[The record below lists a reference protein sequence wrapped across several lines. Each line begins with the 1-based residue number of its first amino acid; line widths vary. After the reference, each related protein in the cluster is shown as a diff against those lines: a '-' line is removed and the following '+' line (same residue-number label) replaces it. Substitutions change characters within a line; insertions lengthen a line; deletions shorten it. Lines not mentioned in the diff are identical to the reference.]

1 MIENRGKD
9 PRPYHLLLLLRRS
22 KSFPLYDTARI
33 TAVKARTGAERR
45 VSAANAAPSRNME
58 EGGSGGTGWRQR
70 RPPVEGAGHD
80 GGGCGCGLNLTFVRT
95 SQERRSRAVCG
106 GSALADLFGGE
117 RT

>member
-1 MIENRGKD
+1 MIENWEKEPSPD
-9 PRPYHLLLLLRRS
+9 KLFLLLRRS
-22 KSFPLYDTARI
+22 KSFPLEDTARI

-58 EGGSGGTGWRQR
+58 EGGSGGIGWMATA
-70 RPPVEGAGHD
+70 PPAEGAAND
-80 GGGCGCGLNLTFVRT
+80 DGGCGCGLNLTFVRT